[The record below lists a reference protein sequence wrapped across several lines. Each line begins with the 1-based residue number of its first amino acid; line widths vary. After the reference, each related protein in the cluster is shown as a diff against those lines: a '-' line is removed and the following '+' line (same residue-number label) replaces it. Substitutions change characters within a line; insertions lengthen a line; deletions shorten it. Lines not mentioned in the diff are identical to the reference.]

1 MFKSERVFDDNLLLS
16 YFDDGYISDRIAIKD
31 SEIHVWFLD
40 IGNYDE
46 YHMKSL
52 FDILTLDEKAKMS
65 HYVHVADQ
73 KRFLVGHS
81 MLRILLSRYLA
92 REPDDIILLNSK
104 HGKLYMPQSNVSF
117 NISHSGNRVALAF
130 VKEKKIGVDIERMNS
145 LDDYSQIAKNF
156 FLPPESER
164 ICAQTDA
171 AKGMEKFYEIWTVKE
186 AFVKALGH
194 GLSRSLKSFE
204 VLEQGTINDYTNN
217 SRYNYYGIEG
227 EILVKGPYLFSGYY
241 EMDSS
246 ECFNADGFY
255 HTGDLGYITA
265 DGYIKITGRKSDQI
279 NRMGEKI
286 MPSEIESYLAE
297 HEKIMEVVVMGIPDT
312 ILGERSCAFLRMA
325 KGNVKPEELREHLSK
340 KGVAQYK
347 VPDQMILL
355 DEFPHTATGK
365 INKRMLLTMA
375 NK

>member
-1 MFKSERVFDDNLLLS
+1 MWVEDLEWDDSYDFSSLKYCMLGGAKLEETDARKIMDSLNCDIIQGYGMSEGFLS
-16 YFDDGYISDRIAIKD
+16 LSTWKDSAYERINYQGKPMSDEDQVIIVDDDG
-31 SEIHVWFLD
+31 
-40 IGNYDE
+40 
-46 YHMKSL
+46 
-52 FDILTLDEKAKMS
+52 
-65 HYVHVADQ
+65 
-73 KRFLVGHS
+73 
-81 MLRILLSRYLA
+81 
-92 REPDDIILLNSK
+92 
-104 HGKLYMPQSNVSF
+104 
-117 NISHSGNRVALAF
+117 
-130 VKEKKIGVDIERMNS
+130 KE
-145 LDDYSQIAKNF
+145 Q
-156 FLPPESER
+156 P
-164 ICAQTDA
+164 
-171 AKGMEKFYEIWTVKE
+171 
-186 AFVKALGH
+186 
-194 GLSRSLKSFE
+194 
-204 VLEQGTINDYTNN
+204 
-217 SRYNYYGIEG
+217 YGIEG

-246 ECFNADGFY
+246 ECFNSDGFY

-286 MPSEIESYLAE
+286 MPSEIENYLAE

-312 ILGERSCAFLRMA
+312 MLGERSCAFLRMA

-347 VPDQMILL
+347 IPDQMILL